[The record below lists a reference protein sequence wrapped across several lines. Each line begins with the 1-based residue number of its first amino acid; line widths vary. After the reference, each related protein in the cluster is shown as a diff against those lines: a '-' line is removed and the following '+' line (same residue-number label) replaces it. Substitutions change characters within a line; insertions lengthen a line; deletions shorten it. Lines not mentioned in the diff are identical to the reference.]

1 MKFLSRFQR
10 LERSRRA
17 EEPERHTTAERFRVI
32 EPLASI
38 PDPRAGD
45 LARFAPPV
53 EPERP
58 VELEPRSDAQPFVR
72 CPSCGL
78 DSPPGTRRCACGT
91 ALDTLEA
98 VAFNT
103 ELWDRHR
110 EEVSRHEAEQTRSRA
125 EQLEE
130 ARQHQEENRRL
141 GEALAR
147 EIAEREGVGR
157 TGRLSRTAFEVLLLG
172 ALALV
177 LLPRGPI
184 ARWIFGLLVGVVCA
198 RAWVAWARAHGRD

>member
-10 LERSRRA
+10 LERSRRPE
-17 EEPERHTTAERFRVI
+17 EEPARQTTAERFRVI
-32 EPLASI
+32 EPMASI
-38 PDPRAGD
+38 PDPGSGD
-45 LARFAPPV
+45 LARFAPAV
-53 EPERP
+53 EPP
-58 VELEPRSDAQPFVR
+58 LELQPRSDAQPFVR

-103 ELWDRHR
+103 TLWDGHRH
-110 EEVSRHEAEQTRSRA
+110 EVARHEAEQTRSRA

-130 ARQHQEENRRL
+130 ARRHQEENRL
-141 GEALAR
+141 MGEAIAR

-157 TGRLSRTAFEVLLLG
+157 SARNSQAAGVVLLIG
-172 ALALV
+172 VLAIV
-177 LLPRGPI
+177 LLPRGPVG
-184 ARWIFGLLVGVVCA
+184 RLVFGLLVGAVCA
-198 RAWVAWARAHGRD
+198 AFVSAWISKRSRD